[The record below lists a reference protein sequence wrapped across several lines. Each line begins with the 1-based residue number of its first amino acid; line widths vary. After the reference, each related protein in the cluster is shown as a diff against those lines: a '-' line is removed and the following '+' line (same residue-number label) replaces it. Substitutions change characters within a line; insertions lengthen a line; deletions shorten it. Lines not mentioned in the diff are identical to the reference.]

1 MSLITPFDPW
11 ENSLCTCP
19 FKYSLSAY
27 TGCVHGCL
35 YCYASSYIRNFS
47 LARAKKDFLARL
59 KREIKKIPQNSIIA
73 LASSSDPYQPLE
85 KKLRLTRESL
95 KIFENYKLRINIVTK
110 SSLILEDSD
119 ILRNLERV
127 TVSISLTTLDE
138 KLAKK
143 LEPYGSSPN
152 QKLKAIEKLSKY
164 IPVIVRFDPLIYELN
179 TSEIPKIVRIIK
191 SAGAKQIIT
200 STYKMKPDN
209 FKRML
214 KIFPEYKNLWEKL
227 YLAEGEKRNGYV
239 YLPEDLRKK
248 LITFVRLIALE
259 EKLKFSC
266 CREGFANLNT
276 ANCDGNSLLD

>member
-1 MSLITPFDPW
+1 MNLITPFDPW
-11 ENSLCTCP
+11 KNSLCTCP

-27 TGCVHGCL
+27 TGCIHGCL

-47 LARAKKDFLARL
+47 LARAKKDFLTRL
-59 KREIKKIPQNSIIA
+59 KREIKKIPQNSIIT

-85 KKLRLTRESL
+85 KKLRLTRKSL

-143 LEPYGSSPN
+143 LEPYGSGPK
-152 QKLKAIEKLSKY
+152 QKLRAIEELSKY

-200 STYKMKPDN
+200 STYKIKPDN

-214 KIFPEYKNLWEKL
+214 KIFPEYKNLWERL
-227 YLAEGEKRNGYV
+227 YLAEGEKRNGCV

-248 LITFVRLIALE
+248 LITLVRLAALGE
-259 EKLKFSC
+259 NLHFSC

-276 ANCDGNSLLD
+276 ANCDGSSLLD